1 MAELLAQ
8 HISDDVVNKIRR
20 RASDRGVSP
29 EEEAGRILSEATAKQ
44 AEGGPP
50 EREANRYTL
59 FDHFR
64 KLGEIAP
71 DFEFEFD
78 RRSEQPRPLDLG

>member
-8 HISDDVVNKIRR
+8 HISDDVVEKIRR
-20 RASDRGVSP
+20 RASDHGVSP
-29 EEEAGRILSEATAKQ
+29 GEEAGRILSEAAATDT
-44 AEGGPP
+44 EPGVS
-50 EREANRYTL
+50 EARRYTL

-71 DFEFEFD
+71 DFDFEFD
-78 RRSEQPRPLDLG
+78 RKSEQPPPLDFE